1 MSGATTSPR
10 KAPKPALRVR
20 ASNWMV
26 AGIVGGITAFAA
38 NALGMESWA
47 VFLMWT
53 AYGMFGNDLR
63 DGMWLL
69 ICFCVGLVS
78 GYTVEMVTAAAP
90 AEQARLVGA
99 LAVGAAVVILSALG
113 SLSRFD
119 SVHAFFIGSITQFA
133 LFDEP
138 AAPGL
143 LFAAS
148 HAALGL
154 FAGWLTWAGQQVA
167 TRLVGRKTGS
177 AAATKAATGAGAQAH
192 AAAAASGNRGRTSF
206 QNSPRAASASASA
219 ASASAASASTLSA
232 PPRPNNQRTDP

>member
-1 MSGATTSPR
+1 MSGHPRDMSGPSTSPR

-20 ASNWMV
+20 TSNWMV

-69 ICFCVGLVS
+69 LCFCVGLVS
-78 GYTVEMVTAAAP
+78 GFTVETVTAAAP
-90 AEQARLVGA
+90 ADHARLVGA
-99 LAVGAAVVILSALG
+99 LAVGAAVFILSALG

-167 TRLVGRKTGS
+167 TRLMGSRTG
-177 AAATKAATGAGAQAH
+177 TRTGTQTHSGDAG
-192 AAAAASGNRGRTSF
+192 SGNQGRTSF
-206 QNSPRAASASASA
+206 QNSPRAASASTAPAS
-219 ASASAASASTLSA
+219 
-232 PPRPNNQRTDP
+232 PPNIS